1 MSIEPCNLDRIQ
13 QWMQSVITHPDGI
26 IGGIESD
33 GARQQIDVSAGEIE
47 QVINPSR
54 ALTSIER
61 LEIYGNAYYARLL
74 ECLRD
79 EYPALVHALGEETFS
94 GFAFGYLQAYP
105 STSYTLFHLG
115 KHFPRY
121 LEQTKPDDETGDEPS
136 WPELMIDLAR
146 LDRIYSEVFD
156 GPGDEGEPLLTP
168 ADLASVPPEMLA
180 DIRLV
185 PARSLRL
192 ESFRFPVH
200 EYASAVRRNAEVE
213 LPAAHLTHLAISRR
227 DFVVRRRALS
237 GAQYKLLAAILEGAP
252 LGEAIQAAAEA
263 SEIQVDQLAEN
274 LADWFAEWAA
284 DRFFR
289 TINGPSPVEEAGD
302 RPESTN

>member
-1 MSIEPCNLDRIQ
+1 MTTEPCNLHRVQ
-13 QWMQSVITHPDGI
+13 RWMQSVITHPDGI

-33 GARQQIDVSAGEIE
+33 GAKQEIDVSPETVE
-47 QVINPSR
+47 QVITPSR

-105 STSYTLFHLG
+105 SVSYTLCELG
-115 KHFPRY
+115 KNFPRY
-121 LEQTKPDDETGDEPS
+121 LAETKPADDTDGEPS
-136 WPELMIDLAR
+136 WPELMVDLAR
-146 LDRIYSEVFD
+146 LDRIYSDVFD
-156 GPGDEGEPLLTP
+156 GPGDEGESLLTP
-168 ADLASVPPEMLA
+168 DDLASIPPEGLA

-192 ESFRFPVH
+192 ETFRFPVH
-200 EYASAVRRNAEVE
+200 EYASAVRQNTEAE
-213 LPAAHLTHLAISRR
+213 LPAAEPTYLAISRR
-227 DFVVRRRALS
+227 EFVVRRRALS
-237 GAQYKLLAAILEGAP
+237 AVQYELLTAILAGAR
-252 LGEAIQAAAEA
+252 LGEAVQTAVTE
-263 SEIQVDQLAEN
+263 SDVPVDPLAEH
-274 LADWFAEWAA
+274 LSDWFAEWAA

-289 TINGPSPVEEAGD
+289 GVEKPSPHS
-302 RPESTN
+302 RPA